1 MRAGTAVV
9 IGLVV
14 FVMAL
19 AGWEFYWRAWGSE
32 PAIRNSPGLWAM
44 QRRRIDNG
52 EGHKTVIVG
61 SSRMLFDVQLPVWE
75 QVGGERPIQLA
86 IEGTSPLP
94 VMEQLADDPDFT
106 GPTGHR
112 RRARP
117 VLHRLHLPFR
127 QVRAVPEGDAIR
139 ACRAAVVDDVAR
151 AVAGATTTK
160 TSR

>member
-19 AGWEFYWRAWGSE
+19 AGWEFYWRACGSE

-61 SSRMLFDVQLPVWE
+61 SSRMLFDVQLPSGSSSAASGRSSW
-75 QVGGERPIQLA
+75 RSKA
-86 IEGTSPLP
+86 R
-94 VMEQLADDPDFT
+94 
-106 GPTGHR
+106 HR
-112 RRARP
+112 
-117 VLHRLHLPFR
+117 FR
-127 QVRAVPEGDAIR
+127 
-139 ACRAAVVDDVAR
+139 
-151 AVAGATTTK
+151 
-160 TSR
+160 